1 MRNRKLLFKSTP
13 KQTFQRYSFR
23 EGTVQNSRYASS
35 LPVHKYALKIY
46 NNCLVKL
53 YFVCILCF
61 SRICFHF
68 AIFALRFHS
77 SLIALSLSLFLLCL
91 SFLSSNLIML
101 LPLLSLRLFIY
112 LSSLIWIS
120 HFSSAHSHFL
130 LFFLFLLPHFFLNF
144 KSVPFISHHRLDV
157 ATLKT
162 GSVQMDRYSNK
173 NCRDFHFVM
182 TQLSPP
188 LFLFLI
194 QVSIHRFC
202 FVFSIHLF
210 KSSPFLNVAR
220 TNVQKPRHH

>member
-77 SLIALSLSLFLLCL
+77 SLFALSLSLFLLCL

-130 LFFLFLLPHFFLNF
+130 LFFLFLLPHFFF
-144 KSVPFISHHRLDV
+144 KF
-157 ATLKT
+157 
-162 GSVQMDRYSNK
+162 
-173 NCRDFHFVM
+173 
-182 TQLSPP
+182 
-188 LFLFLI
+188 
-194 QVSIHRFC
+194 
-202 FVFSIHLF
+202 
-210 KSSPFLNVAR
+210 
-220 TNVQKPRHH
+220 